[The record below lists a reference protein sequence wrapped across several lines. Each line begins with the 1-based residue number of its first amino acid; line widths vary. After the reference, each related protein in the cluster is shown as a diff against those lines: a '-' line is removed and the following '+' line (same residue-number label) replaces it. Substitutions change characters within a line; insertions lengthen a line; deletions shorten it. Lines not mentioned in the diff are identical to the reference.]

1 MVEYVLHSAAVRE
14 GAGPH
19 LSIGLLSS
27 LALVCMEQQY
37 QLLLDQLPLLRV
49 SCGAGRRHCHTSAA
63 GQREHRRL
71 LLRLLLELLRD
82 REEIGNV

>member
-14 GAGPH
+14 GTGPH

-49 SCGAGRRHCHTSAA
+49 SCGAGRRHRHTSTA
-63 GQREHRRL
+63 GQREHCRL
-71 LLRLLLELLRD
+71 LLRLLLELLWD
-82 REEIGNV
+82 RGEIGNV